1 MKALVTGGN
10 GFIGLNL
17 VESLALDG
25 IDVRVLDRKTD
36 GLEKLKVKIEIINN
50 DLSDMR
56 SLHKLLDGV
65 EIVYHLA
72 AEHLAVSAPDQNYVN
87 TNVGGT
93 DNLLKASLLAG
104 VKRFV
109 HCSTSG
115 VHGHISEPPADESYP
130 FNPTNI
136 YEKTKL
142 EGEKHALTFC
152 NETGLPVTVIRP
164 AYVYGPG
171 DPRIIKMIQMIK
183 NKKFLMVGDGSNLRH
198 PIYIGDLIKSF
209 KLCTRTD
216 KSIGQVYI
224 IAGEKAVP
232 LLEMVTKIAEAV
244 EVKPPFISIPVWLA
258 KTASNVIEPVFRLI
272 NKEPPIS
279 HRRLGFFL
287 NSYEY
292 DISKARK
299 DFGYNPEFG
308 LEKGLKM
315 TVKWCK
321 ENGYLQG

>member
-25 IDVRVLDRKTD
+25 IDVRALDRKTD
-36 GLEKLKVKIEIINN
+36 GLENLEVKIEIINN
-50 DLSDMR
+50 DLSDMQ
-56 SLHKLLDGV
+56 SLQKVLDGV

-72 AEHLAVSAPDQNYVN
+72 AEHLAVSASDQNYVN
-87 TNVGGT
+87 TNVRGT
-93 DNLLKASLLAG
+93 EKLLKASLSAR

-109 HCSTSG
+109 HCSTVG

-130 FNPTNI
+130 FSPTNI

-142 EGEKHALTFC
+142 EGEKLALAFC
-152 NETGLPVTVIRP
+152 NETGLPVTIIRP

-171 DPRIIKMIQMIK
+171 DPRIIKMIQLIK
-183 NKKFLMVGDGSNLRH
+183 NKKFMMVGDGKNLRH
-198 PIYIGDLIKSF
+198 PVYIGDLIRSF
-209 KLCTRTD
+209 KLCSRTE

-232 LLEMVTKIAEAV
+232 LLQMVNKIAEAV
-244 EVKPPFISIPVWLA
+244 DVKTPSISIPVWLA
-258 KTASNVIEPVFRLI
+258 KTASDVLEPVFKII

-292 DISKARK
+292 DISKARR
-299 DFGYNPEFG
+299 DFEYNPEFG
-308 LEKGLKM
+308 LEEGLKA
-315 TVKWCK
+315 TVKWCI
-321 ENGYLQG
+321 ENGYIR

>member
-25 IDVRVLDRKTD
+25 IDVRALDRKTD
-36 GLEKLKVKIEIINN
+36 GLENLEVKIEIINN
-50 DLSDMR
+50 DLSDMQ
-56 SLHKLLDGV
+56 SLQKVLDGV

-72 AEHLAVSAPDQNYVN
+72 AEHLAVSASDQNYVN
-87 TNVGGT
+87 TNVRGT
-93 DNLLKASLLAG
+93 EKLLNASLLAG

-109 HCSTSG
+109 HCSTVG
-115 VHGHISEPPADESYP
+115 VHGHISKPPADESYP

-142 EGEKHALTFC
+142 EGEKLALAFC
-152 NETGLPVTVIRP
+152 NETGLPVTIIRP

-171 DPRIIKMIQMIK
+171 DPRIIKMIQLIK
-183 NKKFLMVGDGSNLRH
+183 NKKFMMVGDGKNLRH
-198 PIYIGDLIKSF
+198 PVYIGDLIRSF
-209 KLCTRTD
+209 KLCIKTD
-216 KSIGQVYI
+216 KSTGQVYI

-232 LLEMVTKIAEAV
+232 LSEMVDKIAEAV
-244 EVKPPFISIPVWLA
+244 DVKPPSLSIPVWLA
-258 KTASNVIEPVFRLI
+258 KSASNVLEPVFKII

-292 DISKARK
+292 DISKAQR

-308 LEKGLKM
+308 LEEGLRM
-315 TVKWCK
+315 TVKWCMEK
-321 ENGYLQG
+321 GFIK